1 MQTAPTSSLNSVF
14 FMRTPTVSIA
24 LLGSAVVT
32 RTTPTKPH
40 LLATENQ
47 TMTNLKR
54 ELMQKRDALRRSL
67 ADELSHLSALREPT
81 RGDVAD
87 WALDSVSGELN
98 SQMAE
103 FDSQKLAKIEEAL
116 ARMDRGAYGVC
127 EQCNQPIS
135 AARLEALPDSTL
147 CIDCQRGE
155 ERVASNK
162 FGNLPSMLNEPGPIS
177 PEVNSDAY

>member
-1 MQTAPTSSLNSVF
+1 
-14 FMRTPTVSIA
+14 
-24 LLGSAVVT
+24 
-32 RTTPTKPH
+32 
-40 LLATENQ
+40 
-47 TMTNLKR
+47 MTNLKR

-87 WALDSVSGELN
+87 WALDSVNGELN

-127 EQCNQPIS
+127 E
-135 AARLEALPDSTL
+135 
-147 CIDCQRGE
+147 
-155 ERVASNK
+155 
-162 FGNLPSMLNEPGPIS
+162 
-177 PEVNSDAY
+177 